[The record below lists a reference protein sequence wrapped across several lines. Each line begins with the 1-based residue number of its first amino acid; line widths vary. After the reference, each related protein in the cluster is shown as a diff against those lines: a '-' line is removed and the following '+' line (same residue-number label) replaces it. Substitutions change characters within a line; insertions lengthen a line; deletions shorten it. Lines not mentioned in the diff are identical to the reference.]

1 MSETEVLII
10 AAQDQVIWTNYFK
23 SLRMLPKLMQRK
35 ASTKYV
41 FKRDMPA
48 SRKAELGRYLSIMDW
63 DLLLSSR
70 ETCDELE
77 RTLRKVIHTGFN
89 IIMPVK
95 KVRIN
100 PKDAP
105 RMTQELKTL
114 ILKRQK
120 AFHRHGANSAIFKFY
135 RNSVNRSRK
144 RCKAMFYNL
153 KVGHLKTDDS

>member
-1 MSETEVLII
+1 MHDKSQNDPKINAEKSVNEVRLQ
-10 AAQDQVIWTNYFK
+10 ARHAHK
-23 SLRMLPKLMQRK
+23 PE
-35 ASTKYV
+35 
-41 FKRDMPA
+41 
-48 SRKAELGRYLSIMDW
+48 SRAGTLQYLSIMDW

-95 KVRIN
+95 NVRIN
-100 PKDAP
+100 PKDAQW
-105 RMTQELKTL
+105 MTQELKTL

-144 RCKAMFYNL
+144 SCKAMFYNL